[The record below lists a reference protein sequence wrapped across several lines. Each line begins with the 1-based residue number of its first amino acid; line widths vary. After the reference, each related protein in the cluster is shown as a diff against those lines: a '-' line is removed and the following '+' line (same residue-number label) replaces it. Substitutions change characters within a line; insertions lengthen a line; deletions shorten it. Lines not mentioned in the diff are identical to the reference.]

1 MSLAEYRGNTLSRIL
16 GVIGVKS
23 LSALLTDL
31 GSGKK
36 TGALVAERFF
46 EGHNTTANK
55 PLDIQAM
62 VLVDHKIEGVAVIY
76 AKCCMPIFGDP
87 ITAHSDTDRGI
98 VIHHSSCR
106 QVAPHRSNNLSARYL
121 PAIWG
126 TNKLE
131 RYYRGHLKIHAED
144 RPGIL
149 ADIAS
154 TFTKLNLN
162 IVNINSRDI
171 DAAIIEF
178 IIEAE
183 ILNTDSLNRLMLK
196 LRALRYVTSCS
207 RIINDNRSKNEKTN
221 IH

>member
-1 MSLAEYRGNTLSRIL
+1 LE
-16 GVIGVKS
+16 VIGVKS
-23 LSALLTDL
+23 LSTLLTDL

-46 EGHNTTANK
+46 EGHNVSSNK
-55 PLDIQAM
+55 SLDIQAM
-62 VLVDHKIEGVAVIY
+62 VLIDHKIEGVAVIY

-106 QVAPHRSNNLSARYL
+106 QVAPHRSNTLSARYL

-126 TNKLE
+126 TNKIE
-131 RYYRGHLKIHAED
+131 RHYIGHLKIHAED

-149 ADIAS
+149 ADIAA
-154 TFTKLNLN
+154 TFSKLNIN

-171 DAAIIEF
+171 DAKYA
-178 IIEAE
+178 
-183 ILNTDSLNRLMLK
+183 
-196 LRALRYVTSCS
+196 
-207 RIINDNRSKNEKTN
+207 
-221 IH
+221 H